1 MRRVRFDSAPS
12 HFPRAMRG
20 EKIEKEKINMAE
32 NFVKGTVKWFS
43 ARRGYGFVADGAG
56 KEFFVHFSEIQMEG
70 FRKLLPDEAVKF
82 QTEMDEQGR
91 GIARNV
97 FPLTDDADSDALYEE
112 SEESEPA
119 EEIEESEEDLGE
131 LLEEPLD

>member
-1 MRRVRFDSAPS
+1 
-12 HFPRAMRG
+12 
-20 EKIEKEKINMAE
+20 MAE

-43 ARRGYGFVADGAG
+43 ARRGYGFVADEAG

-82 QTEMDEQGR
+82 QTEMDEQRR

-97 FPLTDDADSDALYEE
+97 FPLTDDADSDALDEE
-112 SEESEPA
+112 SEELEIA
-119 EEIEESEEDLGE
+119 EEMEESEEDLGE